1 MFSVY
6 GDGFMKYETQERSMK
21 KKRMTEKIR
30 FPISITSALH
40 NQASVRL
47 PACMHRFFFSIFHF
61 RSNDFL
67 SNMKNDK
74 IKK

>member
-6 GDGFMKYETQERSMK
+6 GYGFKYETQERSMK

-40 NQASVRL
+40 KQASVRL
-47 PACMHRFFFSIFHF
+47 PTCRRSCIDSFFQFSTFVRMTFYRI
-61 RSNDFL
+61 
-67 SNMKNDK
+67 
-74 IKK
+74 

>member
-6 GDGFMKYETQERSMK
+6 GDGFKYETRERSMK

-30 FPISITSALH
+30 FPISITSALN

-47 PACMHRFFFSIFHF
+47 LSCRRSFFFFFNFPLSFECLSIEYE
-61 RSNDFL
+61 
-67 SNMKNDK
+67 KQ
-74 IKK
+74 